1 MTVCDE
7 EGGEEEVWEVLS
19 SLGYNRQ
26 LQLDQ
31 VSFPVKT
38 GVREG
43 LGMRLSFSTVQV
55 TERLGF
61 TVFSSISSIG
71 LSI

>member
-1 MTVCDE
+1 MTSDDELTLQGFLDLHVMTVCDE
-7 EGGEEEVWEVLS
+7 EGGEGEVWEVLS

-31 VSFPVKT
+31 VSSPVKT

-43 LGMRLSFSTVQV
+43 LGMRL
-55 TERLGF
+55 GF
-61 TVFSSISSIG
+61 Q
-71 LSI
+71 